1 MGTQLSFIDFIND
14 YVDDENFKTTV
25 NKLHDLWM
33 GNEGH
38 YQFESTIQPQQNV
51 STANTPQQNQQ
62 IANAQQQQQQQ
73 QQNQNTVEPRT
84 VQGDLNNMNSQE
96 LMSLAARYNEIEKQ
110 KAENQKKAEE
120 AQSKV
125 DDELDKLQNMT
136 NAALNGKTENI
147 V

>member
-1 MGTQLSFIDFIND
+1 MSFIDFIND
-14 YVDDENFKTTV
+14 YVDDEKFKTTI

-33 GNEGH
+33 GSEGQC
-38 YQFESTIQPQQNV
+38 QFESAIQPQQTV

-62 IANAQQQQQQQ
+62 IANAQQQQQQ
-73 QQNQNTVEPRT
+73 NQTKVEPRT

-120 AQSKV
+120 AQTKV
-125 DDELDKLQNMT
+125 DDELDKLQDIT

>member
-1 MGTQLSFIDFIND
+1 MGTQMSFIDFIND
-14 YVDDENFKTTV
+14 YVDDEKFKTTI

-33 GNEGH
+33 SSEGQC
-38 YQFESTIQPQQNV
+38 QFESAIQPQQTV

-62 IANAQQQQQQQ
+62 IANAQQQQ
-73 QQNQNTVEPRT
+73 NQNKVEPRT

-125 DDELDKLQNMT
+125 DDELDKLQDIT

>member
-1 MGTQLSFIDFIND
+1 MSFIDFIND
-14 YVDDENFKTTV
+14 YVDDEKFKTTI

-33 GNEGH
+33 SSEGQC
-38 YQFESTIQPQQNV
+38 QFESAIQPQQTV

-62 IANAQQQQQQQ
+62 IANAQQQQ
-73 QQNQNTVEPRT
+73 NQNKVEPRT

-125 DDELDKLQNMT
+125 DDELDKLQDIT

>member
-1 MGTQLSFIDFIND
+1 MSFIDFIND
-14 YVDDENFKTTV
+14 YVDDEKFKATI

-33 GNEGH
+33 GSEGQC
-38 YQFESTIQPQQNV
+38 QFESAIQPQQTV

-73 QQNQNTVEPRT
+73 QQNQNKVEPRT

>member
-1 MGTQLSFIDFIND
+1 MGTQMAFIDFINA
-14 YVDDENFKTTV
+14 YVDDEKFKTTV

-33 GNEGH
+33 SNEGQ
-38 YQFESTIQPQQNV
+38 YQFESAIQPPQTI

-73 QQNQNTVEPRT
+73 QQNQTKVEPRT

-125 DDELDKLQNMT
+125 DNELDKLQNMT
-136 NAALNGKTENI
+136 NAALNGNQ
-147 V
+147 

>member
-1 MGTQLSFIDFIND
+1 MAFIDFINA
-14 YVDDENFKTTV
+14 YVDDEKFKTTV

-33 GNEGH
+33 SNEGKH
-38 YQFESTIQPQQNV
+38 QFESAIQPPQNI

-73 QQNQNTVEPRT
+73 NQQQNQTKVEPRT

-96 LMSLAARYNEIEKQ
+96 LMSLAARYNEIERQ

>member
-1 MGTQLSFIDFIND
+1 MAFIDFINA
-14 YVDDENFKTTV
+14 YVDDEKFKSTV

-33 GNEGH
+33 SNEG
-38 YQFESTIQPQQNV
+38 QSKFESAIQPQQTV

-62 IANAQQQQQQQ
+62 IANAHQKQQQ
-73 QQNQNTVEPRT
+73 QQNQNQNQTKVEPRT

-125 DDELDKLQNMT
+125 DNELDQLQNMT